1 MKAMKVVKVIGSIRL
16 MGLMGLMRL
25 MRLIRPIH
33 SIGVSLLLAFVAS
46 LPLSAQHQLKEVTL
60 LVTLQQDGSADVRE
74 RRIAQMSDQ
83 GTEGFITFNNMG
95 DIGVTNLEVR
105 DEDDKPYEVEE
116 QWNVDRSRAE
126 KTGKCG
132 YHQTNKGVELC
143 WGIGH
148 SGMRTY
154 YISYTLTNLVKS
166 YDDYDGF
173 CHSFYEVSNSPA
185 EKAAVYIWVEGD
197 TLTKRDVRV
206 WSFGFQG
213 WKGITKSG
221 VVFASADSCS
231 LRNGD
236 GIIVLM
242 ELEKGILHPTAKRQG
257 TFKDLVKR
265 PALIDSDYDM
275 TIAMGDT
282 LDSGT
287 VPSSL
292 MGGING
298 TGHVRNFYKKNTSDD
313 DGDGDWWAGALGFLF
328 VGGIITYAIIQRLKE
343 DRKWRRIYK
352 QDFKRLTSMMGGE
365 KWNDVTYWREPP
377 LNGNLLQ
384 SGFVLRCATSV
395 MRNANKTYPG
405 FVRFSLQ
412 HLYEALVLRLF
423 YKGGIT
429 FDTDIDRQGNTR
441 KLFRISQPKPFSAK
455 TQDCLLTNVNNFVL
469 GVDKDRWKAVEEGFK
484 GDLNDEGMEHA
495 LHDMLY
501 KAANEDHLLQ
511 PDELRVYVN
520 KHMEELR
527 PLADALYIFAE
538 GQMYDTQLATEEV
551 QQVLG
556 FLHYLKDFSLVG
568 ERHIEEVALW
578 KEYLVFATYY
588 GIADQVRTDMKK
600 VAPDVTQLDEMMSL
614 LRDFSPITS
623 VITSGFVET
632 RRYMTAAERAAM
644 RTYNHSSS
652 SSSHSYSSSRGSSG
666 RSSYSGGRGHSGG
679 GGSGFR

>member
-16 MGLMGLMRL
+16 MGLMGLIRL
-25 MRLIRPIH
+25 LRPIH

-60 LVTLQQDGSADVRE
+60 LVTLQQDGSAYVRE

-116 QWNVDRSRAE
+116 RWDVNRSRAE

-132 YHQTNKGVELC
+132 YHQTNEGVELC
-143 WGIGH
+143 WGIGR

-185 EKAAVYIWVEGD
+185 EEAAVYISVEGD

-298 TGHVRNFYKKNTSDD
+298 TGHVQNFYKHNTDDD
-313 DGDGDWWAGALGFLF
+313 DGDRWAAAIAFLII
-328 VGGIITYAIIQRLKE
+328 GGIIIYVIVNKMKENMKWQRMF
-343 DRKWRRIYK
+343 K
-352 QDFKRLTSMMGGE
+352 QDYERLTGMMGGQ
-365 KWNDVTYWREPP
+365 KWDDVPYWREPP
-377 LNGNLLQ
+377 LEGNLLK
-384 SGFVLRCATSV
+384 SGLVLRSV
-395 MRNANKTYPG
+395 TTIMRLAHKTYPG
-405 FVRFSLQ
+405 FVSFSLQ
-412 HLYEALVLRLF
+412 HLCEALVLRIF

-429 FDTDIDRQGNTR
+429 FDTDIDHKGNTR
-441 KLFRISQPKPFSAK
+441 KLFRICPPQSCSAK
-455 TQDCLLTNVNNFVL
+455 QRDSLLANMNSYSITM
-469 GVDKDRWKAVEEGFK
+469 DKDRENAVKAVFRGQL
-484 GDLNDEGMEHA
+484 DDDGMEHA

-501 KAANEDHLLQ
+501 KASNDDHLLQ
-511 PDELRVYVN
+511 PEELRMYVN

-538 GQMYDTQLATEEV
+538 GREDDTRLVTDEV
-551 QQVLG
+551 KEVLG

-588 GIADQVRTDMKK
+588 GIADQVRADMKK
-600 VAPDVTQLDEMMSL
+600 VAPDVAQLDEIMRL
-614 LRDFSPITS
+614 LSDLSPITTVMAS
-623 VITSGFVET
+623 SFVET
-632 RRYMTAAERAAM
+632 RRYLTVAEHLAR
-644 RTYNHSSS
+644 RSSYRGSSS
-652 SSSHSYSSSRGSSG
+652 SSSRSSGGSG
-666 RSSYSGGRGHSGG
+666 RSSYSGGGGHSGG

>member
-1 MKAMKVVKVIGSIRL
+1 M
-16 MGLMGLMRL
+16 
-25 MRLIRPIH
+25 
-33 SIGVSLLLAFVAS
+33 
-46 LPLSAQHQLKEVTL
+46 
-60 LVTLQQDGSADVRE
+60 LVHLNQDGSADVTE

-83 GTEGFITFNNMG
+83 GTEGFITFNDMG
-95 DIGVTNLEVR
+95 DIGVTNLEVL
-105 DEDDKPYEVEE
+105 DENDEAYEVEE
-116 QWNVDRSRAE
+116 EWNVERTRE
-126 KTGKCG
+126 QKTGKCG
-132 YHQTNKGVELC
+132 YHRTPTGVELC
-143 WGIGH
+143 WGIGR
-148 SGMRTY
+148 SGLRTY
-154 YISYTLTNLVKS
+154 YISYTLTHLVKS

-173 CHSFYEVSNSPA
+173 CHSFYEAANSPA
-185 EKAAVYIWVEGD
+185 DQAEVFVVVRGD
-197 TLTKRDVRV
+197 SLTKQKARV
-206 WSFGFQG
+206 WTFGFHG

-221 VVFASADSCS
+221 TVFAKADSCS
-231 LRNGD
+231 LRGSD
-236 GIIVLM
+236 GLIVMM
-242 ELEKGILHPTAKRQG
+242 ELNKGVLQPEVKRQG
-257 TFKDLVKR
+257 TFKELVKR
-265 PALIDSDYDM
+265 PALVGSEYDM
-275 TIAMGDT
+275 AIALGDT

-292 MGGING
+292 MGGGGSTGRQHWLAG
-298 TGHVRNFYKKNTSDD
+298 TDSDED
-313 DGDGDWWAGALGFLF
+313 DGDWLAALLAVLT
-328 VGGIITYAIIQRLKE
+328 VGGIIAWAVGMQVKE
-343 DRKWRRIYK
+343 RRKWRKIYQ
-352 QDFKRLTSMMGGE
+352 QDYERLVGMMGGK
-365 KWNDVTYWREPP
+365 KWDDVPYWREPP
-377 LNGNLLQ
+377 MQGNLLR
-384 SGFVLRCATSV
+384 SGLVIRSVTTV